1 LIKKYQA
8 AFWSVPTCS
17 EIKKASGPKPRGA
30 GVVCEPLDN
39 DRYSPLLALKLRR
52 LHIRGMDFRLFDPR
66 VLYPDEDRVSFVFLE
81 SESAPFLTGL
91 LGFVHDRDRCVGSPN
106 PYVRAADWY
115 IECPFVHL
123 RYYLESWFDDFLSWI
138 KLFFIADLYFTR
150 QDETDGVE
158 KLRQALET
166 LQARRGV
173 STTRKQSF
181 NRLIEAFKEE
191 ADQ

>member
-1 LIKKYQA
+1 
-8 AFWSVPTCS
+8 V
-17 EIKKASGPKPRGA
+17 GA
-30 GVVCEPLDN
+30 KTSC
-39 DRYSPLLALKLRR
+39 YLLC
-52 LHIRGMDFRLFDPR
+52 D
-66 VLYPDEDRVSFVFLE
+66 SW
-81 SESAPFLTGL
+81 
-91 LGFVHDRDRCVGSPN
+91 
-106 PYVRAADWY
+106 RAADWY

-123 RYYLESWFDDFLSWI
+123 RYYLESWFDNFLSWI

-166 LQARRGV
+166 LQARMGV